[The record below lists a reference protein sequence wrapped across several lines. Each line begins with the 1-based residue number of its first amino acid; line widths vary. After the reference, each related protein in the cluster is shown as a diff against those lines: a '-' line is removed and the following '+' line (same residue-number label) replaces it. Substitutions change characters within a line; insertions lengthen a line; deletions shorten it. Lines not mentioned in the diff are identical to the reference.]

1 MKKKQ
6 PDNPEFEKEHI
17 PIIEAKLDNILSNIE
32 MYGNKQ
38 IFILQKILEELREIT
53 KNTFKGH

>member
-1 MKKKQ
+1 MTKQ
-6 PDNPEFEKEHI
+6 SKNNEKNI
-17 PIIEAKLDNILSNIE
+17 DPIIEAKLDNILSNIE